1 MRSQSDMSLRV
12 TMSWSEGSASGS
24 CRVCDAA
31 VTVRVTLVPS
41 TFGGSAGCDA
51 DMTVGATLRGSVV
64 TVRAV
69 SRVAW
74 MTLSAYA
81 EGGGGPVSRAP
92 GLLPSR
98 SMSGRA
104 AGERRWRDSRSRAV
118 VAGEAWLEW
127 AVAGWLVL
135 TAVAAAGSAWL
146 DCTAAG
152 SFKWAAAGWLV
163 LA

>member
-81 EGGGGPVSRAP
+81 EGGGGAVSRGP
-92 GLLPSR
+92 GLFPSR
-98 SMSGRA
+98 WMSGSGR
-104 AGERRWRDSRSRAV
+104 GEIRWRDSRSSAAEAV
-118 VAGEAWLEW
+118 EAWLEW
-127 AVAGWLVL
+127 AAVAGWLVL
-135 TAVAAAGSAWL
+135 AAVAAAGNA
-146 DCTAAG
+146 
-152 SFKWAAAGWLV
+152 
-163 LA
+163 